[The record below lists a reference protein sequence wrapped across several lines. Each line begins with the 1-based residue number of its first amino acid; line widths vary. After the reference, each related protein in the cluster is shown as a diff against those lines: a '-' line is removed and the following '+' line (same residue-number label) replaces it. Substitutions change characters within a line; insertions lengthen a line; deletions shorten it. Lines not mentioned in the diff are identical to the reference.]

1 MANYELPNS
10 TKYSVVESNNV
21 GLGQLGAVYTTASS
35 DAIKPPTNSVFVS
48 IQCLTDTTF
57 TTTSGLVAE
66 DASLW
71 FNTASAAGDLADGSE
86 TTSVGSGGQVISNSV
101 SFPQGSVIFGRW
113 TQIDISSG
121 SIIAYIG

>member
-35 DAIKPPTNSVFVS
+35 AAIKPPTNSVFVS

-57 TTTSGLVAE
+57 DSSGGLVAE

-86 TTSVGSGGQVISNSV
+86 TTSVGSGGKQIDNAV

-113 TQIDISSG
+113 TEIDINSG